1 MSDDHLENALVELD
15 ALLTSPIE
23 REEALAA
30 LTTTLAT
37 LVGHVDAAQISRL
50 DDSERQRLRDKL
62 KRIYKAVDEL
72 ASRYDAASYSIMIGF
87 PLQVEVTFDW
97 SPD

>member
-1 MSDDHLENALVELD
+1 MGSRARLPAPPGWAMSDDHLENALVELD
-15 ALLTSPIE
+15 VLLTSPIE

-50 DDSERQRLRDKL
+50 DDSERQRLPRQAEAD
-62 KRIYKAVDEL
+62 
-72 ASRYDAASYSIMIGF
+72 
-87 PLQVEVTFDW
+87 LQGGG
-97 SPD
+97 